1 MYDPPLKAG
10 FAFLGS
16 GDGGSS
22 CDDARESLRAHV
34 ERAAKSSTVQENG
47 LYP

>member
-22 CDDARESLRAHV
+22 CDGARESLRVHV
-34 ERAAKSSTVQENG
+34 EGAAKSSAVQESG

>member
-22 CDDARESLRAHV
+22 CDGARESVREHA
-34 ERAAKSSTVQENG
+34 ERAAKSSSVQGTG
-47 LYP
+47 L